1 MGLLEQQLGL
11 ESAKIR
17 AIESRVEREKQG
29 RMDRVTAMATAH
41 HFEQKGVKKLATS
54 KLSATF
60 GDQAMFQPAYR
71 PPVDKGP
78 IKSIQNLFSTK
89 PKIEVNPEVWK
100 TVSGKDFPGMIEKY
114 GGYEQFG
121 KELGTEGVEEMMAEL
136 TSRANLTSDTLTETE
151 ILQQTSS
158 KEILDHISGDT
169 VENLTKTVWK
179 KTAPRARQAISGQS
193 GTVPVGPFK
202 LPITKETVDITRTGS
217 EALSAG
223 GAEAAKGTSIL
234 GKASG
239 VFSAASGVHQMFTA
253 EGPRKEYDIASGAA
267 KTVGGAMVATGVLAP
282 VGGAL
287 IIGSTLADIML

>member
-78 IKSIQNLFSTK
+78 IKSIQNLFSHK

-136 TSRANLTSDTLTETE
+136 TSRAYPTGDALTETE
-151 ILQQTSS
+151 ILQQTSA
-158 KEILDHISGDT
+158 KDILGHISGDT
-169 VENLTKTVWK
+169 
-179 KTAPRARQAISGQS
+179 R
-193 GTVPVGPFK
+193 
-202 LPITKETVDITRTGS
+202 ETVDITRTGRD
-217 EALSAG
+217 ALSAG

-253 EGPRKEYDIASGAA
+253 KGPRKEYDIASGAA

>member
-78 IKSIQNLFSTK
+78 IKSIQNLFSSK

-136 TSRANLTSDTLTETE
+136 TSRAYPTGDALTETE
-151 ILQQTSS
+151 ILQQTSA
-158 KEILDHISGDT
+158 KDILGHISGYT
-169 VENLTKTVWK
+169 GENLTKTVLK
-179 KTAPRARQAISGQS
+179 RGMRN
-193 GTVPVGPFK
+193 
-202 LPITKETVDITRTGS
+202 LPTIETVDITRTGRD
-217 EALSAG
+217 ALSAG

-253 EGPRKEYDIASGAA
+253 KGPRKEYDIASGAA